1 MKYSNLPTATKLCK
15 EIETLQKTLQEM
27 EGGVVQ
33 IMNSTA
39 RWEVI
44 TTHTITDRD
53 DPITQLSRVY
63 IADVKA
69 ELQAQI
75 EKLEKELEEM

>member
-15 EIETLQKTLQEM
+15 EIEKLQKTLQEM
-27 EGGVVQ
+27 EGGAVQ

-44 TTHTITDRD
+44 TTHTTSGNTDA
-53 DPITQLSRVY
+53 ITQLSRVY

-75 EKLEKELEEM
+75 EKLEKELEEL